1 MIKQTCS
8 ILLCCYFAL
17 VSLNTQA
24 QDDITYIRLLGE
36 LKYYITEK
44 KFSLAYQTSLKNSR
58 YLGEPDFDYL
68 LGVAALNSQLSA
80 PAVFAF
86 ERVVEST
93 PAWYEARLYLIKSY
107 LAANNLPAAH
117 SQSLALINNRSTPEN
132 IKNSATLLLANAQ
145 FKQHSPEQVYKQ
157 SIQLAYGNDNNVNAG
172 TSEDTILIPNL
183 GRFLLSPESKST
195 DDNYVKLSYKG
206 HYVKP
211 LDDENTLTFGV
222 ATDWYQFNEL
232 SQYDRVN
239 TTLSGRFQQQVNK
252 DTRWY
257 VQANVAPLFLD
268 GDHYRT
274 ESSIMGGTAYS
285 FDKQLSLF
293 SSLSLGVMNNTFDEK
308 LDNTF
313 ISLNLGASYTSK
325 KWFQN
330 VGASYKSEYA
340 DIDEGDFN
348 SRNITSIY
356 YQANMLLAK
365 RWQFLT
371 QAGYQWINYQADHP
385 LFLQPRNDELLIFS
399 GSLKYLINKDLALEL
414 AVSYQDK
421 SSDIKLFQYDRLDAN
436 LSATYLF

>member
-1 MIKQTCS
+1 
-8 ILLCCYFAL
+8 
-17 VSLNTQA
+17 
-24 QDDITYIRLLGE
+24 
-36 LKYYITEK
+36 
-44 KFSLAYQTSLKNSR
+44 
-58 YLGEPDFDYL
+58 
-68 LGVAALNSQLSA
+68 
-80 PAVFAF
+80 
-86 ERVVEST
+86 
-93 PAWYEARLYLIKSY
+93 
-107 LAANNLPAAH
+107 
-117 SQSLALINNRSTPEN
+117 
-132 IKNSATLLLANAQ
+132 
-145 FKQHSPEQVYKQ
+145 
-157 SIQLAYGNDNNVNAG
+157 
-172 TSEDTILIPNL
+172 
-183 GRFLLSPESKST
+183 
-195 DDNYVKLSYKG
+195 
-206 HYVKP
+206 
-211 LDDENTLTFGV
+211 
-222 ATDWYQFNEL
+222 
-232 SQYDRVN
+232 
-239 TTLSGRFQQQVNK
+239 
-252 DTRWY
+252 
-257 VQANVAPLFLD
+257 
-268 GDHYRT
+268 
-274 ESSIMGGTAYS
+274 MGGTAYS

-330 VGASYKSEYA
+330 LGASYKSEYA